1 MKRLLLVGGV
11 VGLIVAAAV
20 LGDNSRPAKGGS
32 DEASRAAAIK
42 LFQSL
47 DESQKKLALNDF
59 DDKERRVEQF
69 PPVERP
75 GLPFDKLTAEQKSLA
90 AEAIRAMTSDYGA
103 ERCLAVLKQTGGNR
117 QYLNFFGEPAADKP
131 FAWRVATHH
140 LTMLYAEFG
149 KDKAEEFGPV
159 LLGGNPVNQLWDD
172 EEKLAMEL
180 FQSLSDEQKKKI
192 SGKGGSGAPIGKE
205 GLKIADLDGKSK
217 DLAKALLQKRLDV
230 FSADRRRILESLIER
245 DGGTE
250 QLRITLWGD
259 LSKSNRDGGTPNW
272 KIGNHRLLFD
282 WQTAGR
288 NHIHMTVR
296 AKAKA

>member
-1 MKRLLLVGGV
+1 MKRLVLAGGV
-11 VGLIVAAAV
+11 LGLLAGAVV
-20 LGDNSRPAKGGS
+20 LGDNSKPAKGGS
-32 DEASRAAAIK
+32 DEAARTAAIR

-47 DESQKKLALNDF
+47 DENQKKLALKEF

-75 GLPFDKLTAEQKSLA
+75 GLPFDKLTMEQQALA
-90 AEAIRAMTSDYGA
+90 AEAIRAMTSEYGA

-117 QYLNFFGEPAADKP
+117 QYLNFFGEPSPGKP

-149 KDKAEEFGPV
+149 EAKSEEFGPV

-172 EEKLAMEL
+172 EEKLAMEF
-180 FQSLSDEQKKKI
+180 FQSLTEEQKKKVA
-192 SGKGGSGAPIGKE
+192 GHGGSGAPIGKD
-205 GLKIADLDGKSK
+205 GLKIADLEGKPK

-245 DGGTE
+245 DGGME
-250 QLRITLWGD
+250 QLKIAVWGD

-272 KIGNHRLLFD
+272 KIGNDRLLFD

>member
-1 MKRLLLVGGV
+1 MKRLLLCGGA
-11 VGLIVAAAV
+11 VGLIVAAVV

-32 DEASRAAAIK
+32 DEAARAAAIK

-47 DESQKKLALNDF
+47 DENQKKLALKDL

-75 GLPFDKLTAEQKSLA
+75 GLPFDKLSAEQKALA
-90 AEAIRAMTSDYGA
+90 AEAIKAMTSDYGA

-117 QYLNFFGEPAADKP
+117 QYLNFFGEPTADKA

-149 KDKAEEFGPV
+149 KEKTEEFGPV

-180 FQSLSDEQKKKI
+180 FQSLTDDQKKKI
-192 SGKGGSGAPIGKE
+192 AGKGGSGSPIGKD
-205 GLKIADLDGKSK
+205 GLKIADLDGNSK

-230 FSADRRRILESLIER
+230 FSADRRKILESLIER
-245 DGGTE
+245 DGGID
-250 QLRITLWGD
+250 QLRIALWGD

-272 KIGNHRLLFD
+272 KIGNDHLLFD

>member
-1 MKRLLLVGGV
+1 MKRLLLVGGAL
-11 VGLIVAAAV
+11 GLIVAAVV
-20 LGDNSRPAKGGS
+20 LGDNSKPGKGGS
-32 DEASRAAAIK
+32 DEAARAAAVK

-47 DESQKKLALNDF
+47 DESQKKLALKDL

-75 GLPFDKLTAEQKSLA
+75 GLPFDKLSAEQKALA

-149 KDKAEEFGPV
+149 KEKTEEFGPV

-192 SGKGGSGAPIGKE
+192 AGKGGSGSPIGKD

-217 DLAKALLQKRLDV
+217 DLAKALLLKRLDV
-230 FSADRRRILESLIER
+230 FSTDRRRILESLIER
-245 DGGTE
+245 DGGIE
-250 QLRITLWGD
+250 QLRIALWGD

-272 KIGNHRLLFD
+272 KIGNDRLLFD